1 MKKWEETK
9 AVEGK
14 AMGNKAGKALSMNT
28 EWVSSRPKKGTTLL
42 AGFYTT
48 SSWSLTK
55 LLS

>member
-1 MKKWEETK
+1 
-9 AVEGK
+9 
-14 AMGNKAGKALSMNT
+14 MGNKAGKALSMNT
-28 EWVSSRPKKGTTLL
+28 EWVSYRPKKGTTLL